1 MTNEKLS
8 TLTVEAFN
16 AMSDK
21 EQHEVLDFIN
31 SDECT
36 IDLSETDLDLFN
48 AIMDVDL
55 ADFEKDFA
63 ERHPDYKPIPAV
75 VVSDFE

>member
-16 AMSDK
+16 AMSDA

-36 IDLSETDLDLFN
+36 VDLSETDLDLFN

-55 ADFEKDFA
+55 VDFNKDFDK
-63 ERHPDYKPIPAV
+63 RHPDYKPIPSV
-75 VVSDFE
+75 VVSEFE

>member
-1 MTNEKLS
+1 MTNFKLS

-16 AMSDK
+16 AMSDA
-21 EQHEVLDFIN
+21 EQHEVLNFFN

-36 IDLSETDLDLFN
+36 VELDETYPELFN

-55 ADFEKDFA
+55 KDFEKDFDKK
-63 ERHPDYKPIPAV
+63 HPDYKPIPAV
-75 VVSDFE
+75 VCSDFE